1 MRTARITFRVPPLLI
16 GLVLIYPAYAQNS
29 TAVNPAEAKTEI
41 KKATNLD
48 WQYLSPLQQ
57 AVLASLESDWSSFTN
72 ASKTKWL
79 KVANRYPTMSSAEQ
93 ERLQS
98 RMAAWAKLPQKDRR
112 LARDNYLSSLQFPPE
127 QKAAAWQAYQ
137 QLSEEEKQKLAQ
149 QEQSRKKTGAVTSP
163 AIQTRQPLNS
173 SNASSSSATIK

>member
-1 MRTARITFRVPPLLI
+1 MRANRITLCAASLLM
-16 GLVLIYPAYAQNS
+16 GLMWINPVHSQNAGS
-29 TAVNPAEAKTEI
+29 VKSSQAGTEL
-41 KKATNLD
+41 KKPNNLD
-48 WQYLSPLQQ
+48 WQQLTPLQQ
-57 AVLASLESDWSSFTN
+57 AVLVSLESDWSSFTT

-163 AIQTRQPLNS
+163 AMQTRPPLNT
-173 SNASSSSATIK
+173 SNSSSSGATIK

>member
-1 MRTARITFRVPPLLI
+1 MGANRFLYSLVALCIGFAAIGTAHSDTSVAL
-16 GLVLIYPAYAQNS
+16 
-29 TAVNPAEAKTEI
+29 
-41 KKATNLD
+41 KKPQTGVEVKKPNNLE
-48 WQYLSPLQQ
+48 WSHLNPLQQ
-57 AVLASLESDWSSFTN
+57 AVLASLESDWSSFTP
-72 ASKTKWL
+72 ASKNKWL

-127 QKAAAWQAYQ
+127 QKAAAWEAYQ

-149 QEQSRKKTGAVTSP
+149 QELNKRKSSAVTAP
-163 AIQTRQPLNS
+163 AIQPRAVINTPSGPAPNS
-173 SNASSSSATIK
+173 TIK

>member
-1 MRTARITFRVPPLLI
+1 MRANRITLCAAPLLM
-16 GLVLIYPAYAQNS
+16 GLLWM
-29 TAVNPAEAKTEI
+29 NPVHSQTSPSVKSPQAGTEL
-41 KKATNLD
+41 KKPNGLD
-48 WQYLSPLQQ
+48 WQQLSPLQQ
-57 AVLASLESDWSSFTN
+57 EVLVSLESDWSSFTTT
-72 ASKTKWL
+72 SKTKWL

-112 LARDNYLSSLQFPPE
+112 LARDNYLSSLQFPPD

-163 AIQTRQPLNS
+163 AIQARPPLNT
-173 SNASSSSATIK
+173 SNASSSGSTIK

>member
-1 MRTARITFRVPPLLI
+1 MQVRLLTPALLALFI
-16 GLVLIYPAYAQNS
+16 ALSNSGAYAQNS
-29 TAVNPAEAKTEI
+29 ESSPSTR
-41 KKATNLD
+41 ATSGQRVDKLTWNQLT
-48 WQYLSPLQQ
+48 PLQQ
-57 AVLASLESDWSSFTN
+57 TVLAPLENDWETLSN
-72 ASKTKWL
+72 DRKTKWL
-79 KVANRYPTMSSAEQ
+79 RVANRYPYMTTPEQ

-127 QKAAAWQAYQ
+127 QKAAAWEAYQ

>member
-1 MRTARITFRVPPLLI
+1 MEAKRFTLCAASLLI
-16 GLVLIYPAYAQNS
+16 GFILVHPAHSQGS
-29 TAVNPAEAKTEI
+29 TSIKSSQTGTEV
-41 KKATNLD
+41 KKINNLD
-48 WQYLSPLQQ
+48 WQQLTPLQQ
-57 AVLASLESDWSSFTN
+57 AVLVSLESDWSSFTT

-79 KVANRYPTMSSAEQ
+79 KVANRYPTMSNAEQ

-127 QKAAAWQAYQ
+127 QKAAAWEAYQ

-149 QEQSRKKTGAVTSP
+149 QELNKRKSSAVTAP
-163 AIQTRQPLNS
+163 AIQPRAVINTPSGPAPNS
-173 SNASSSSATIK
+173 TIK